1 LRRNNGSKKNNNIK
15 TAEKLYRVFVLMTGI
30 DEFYPNFSTNI
41 LVMNKTFLLSVVF
54 SIPFLMASSQNY
66 PKLDEAFRL
75 KQLEPPPG
83 KVRMVLDTDTYN
95 EVDDQ
100 FALAYAFLSKEKIEL
115 EAVYAA
121 PFHNN
126 RSNGPADG
134 MEKSYDEILRL
145 LKMLGKSPEGFA
157 FRGSNRY
164 LEDVSKPIRSEAAL
178 DLVKKAMASSPE
190 NPLYVVP
197 VGCITNI
204 ASAILIE
211 PEIIKNIVVVWLG
224 GNGLNWPHQKEFNL
238 MQDVLAARVVFD
250 SGVPF
255 VVMPCRPVVSHFHTT
270 IPELKYNLEGK
281 NELSDY
287 LYNIVAEYSGGRDA
301 YSKVIWD
308 VTAVAWLVDPGW
320 IKTNLVHSPVLTD
333 QVTFSVNHSR
343 HFIRMAEELNRDAI
357 FRDMFGKLAK

>member
-1 LRRNNGSKKNNNIK
+1 MKKMI
-15 TAEKLYRVFVLMTGI
+15 VMTI
-30 DEFYPNFSTNI
+30 A
-41 LVMNKTFLLSVVF
+41 
-54 SIPFLMASSQNY
+54 ASMVSWAAISQNF
-66 PKLDEAFRL
+66 PKLDETFRL
-75 KQLEPPPG
+75 KQLQPPSG

-100 FALAYAFLSKEKIEL
+100 FALAYAYLSKEKIEL

-126 RSNGPADG
+126 RSSGPADG
-134 MEKSYDEILRL
+134 MEKSYQEILRL
-145 LKMLGKSPEGFA
+145 LEMLGKSPEGFA
-157 FRGSNRY
+157 YLGSDRY
-164 LEDVSKPIRSEAAL
+164 LSDVSQPIRSEAAL
-178 DLVKKAMASSPE
+178 DLIKRAMSASPE

-211 PEIIKNIVVVWLG
+211 PRIIENIVVVWLG
-224 GNGLNWPHQKEFNL
+224 GNGLEWPHQKEFNL

-270 IPELKYNLEGK
+270 LPELEHYLKGK
-281 NELSDY
+281 NRLSDY
-287 LYNIVAEYSGGRDA
+287 LYNIVVEYSGGQEA

-308 VTAVAWLVDPGW
+308 VIAVAWVVNPGW
-320 IKTNLVHSPVLTD
+320 IKTNLVHSPVMTD
-333 QVTFSVNHSR
+333 QVTFSTDRSR
-343 HFIRMAEELNRDAI
+343 HFMRMAEDLNRDAI
-357 FRDMFGKLAK
+357 FRDLFKKLTDQSIAK